1 MEEWKIIPDF
11 PNYSVSNTGNVKN
24 NITGKLLKISK
35 DGSVTLYTDEGHACK
50 SVLGMKLKAF
60 ESFPSDVK
68 YSARTKIRVVETGK
82 IYYGYKDV
90 CNELGIPNKAQ
101 VCRCLY
107 GLRKSTHGYHFE
119 LM

>member
-11 PNYSVSNTGNVKN
+11 PNYSVSNTGKIKN
-24 NITGKLLKISK
+24 NVTGKLLKMSK
-35 DGSVTLYTDEGHACK
+35 GGCVTLCGDGRQVCK
-50 SVLGMKLKAF
+50 SVLSMRLKAF

-68 YSARTKIRVVETGK
+68 HSARTKIRVVETGK
-82 IYYGYKDV
+82 IYYGYRDV
-90 CNELGIPNKAQ
+90 CDELGISNKAI
-101 VCRCLY
+101 CRCLY